1 MFKSIFLGTTLP
13 TIIVCAISIH
23 CYTHLK
29 FYGLICKLSCVYVL
43 NFGLCLLLGVYTQDV
58 TLLMLI
64 SIVLTI
70 IIFTLANVK

>member
-1 MFKSIFLGTTLP
+1 MFKGIFLGTTLP
-13 TIIVCAISIH
+13 TIIGCAIFIH

-29 FYGLICKLSCVYVL
+29 YYRLICKLGCIYVL
-43 NFGLCLLLGVYTQDV
+43 NFGLCLLLGAYINDV